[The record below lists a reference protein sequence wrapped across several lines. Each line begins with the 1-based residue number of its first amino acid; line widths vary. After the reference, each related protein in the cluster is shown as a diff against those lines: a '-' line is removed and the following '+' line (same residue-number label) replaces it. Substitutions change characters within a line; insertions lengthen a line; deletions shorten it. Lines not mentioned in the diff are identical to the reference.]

1 MAPLIE
7 NFPPKYQTH
16 TPLPSAGTDTPFPLR
31 PRPATLFSF
40 PASADVLA
48 RDRLMGARRIRR
60 EQVRVDQNLSRR
72 TNGMLKMYER
82 ERRLVRMT
90 EIIKKGKLPYIPS
103 VMSWLS
109 AQLDKPSTRIV
120 QADVDALLTPKAP
133 A

>member
-1 MAPLIE
+1 
-7 NFPPKYQTH
+7 
-16 TPLPSAGTDTPFPLR
+16 
-31 PRPATLFSF
+31 
-40 PASADVLA
+40 
-48 RDRLMGARRIRR
+48 MGARRIRR

-90 EIIKKGKLPYIPS
+90 EILKKGKLPYTPA

-120 QADVDALLTPKAP
+120 QADVDALLTPKVP